1 MGFPAE
7 GFSIFMVK
15 VPAVSFRNYPSL
27 LCFSAL
33 SQTIWTRSRWSGGWE
48 KSDLVSSTPYFY
60 ISTQE
65 QGNWVRIFS
74 IAIDRRVHFKQ
85 IRIPGLKQNDIL
97 SLSLSLSLLLCLPL
111 LSFLL
116 FFLSV
121 MLYSLYLVP
130 YYEMWDMGDSIQ
142 LHHFNIF
149 YLLMNI
155 DQDKFSHLD
164 N

>member
-33 SQTIWTRSRWSGGWE
+33 SQTIWTRSGWLGGWE

-74 IAIDRRVHFKQ
+74 IAIGRRVHFKQ
-85 IRIPGLKQNDIL
+85 IWIPGLKQNDIL
-97 SLSLSLSLLLCLPL
+97 SLSLSLSFYVSLFSLFYCSLCCLRSQAGSLQWMAKMSMLKGIKLP
-111 LSFLL
+111 SPPKK
-116 FFLSV
+116 
-121 MLYSLYLVP
+121 SLQR
-130 YYEMWDMGDSIQ
+130 EQ
-142 LHHFNIF
+142 EHF
-149 YLLMNI
+149 
-155 DQDKFSHLD
+155 
-164 N
+164 

>member
-33 SQTIWTRSRWSGGWE
+33 SQTIWTRSRWLGGWE

-116 FFLSV
+116 FFLCWLRSQAGSLQWMAKMS
-121 MLYSLYLVP
+121 MLKGIKLPSPPKSLQR
-130 YYEMWDMGDSIQ
+130 EQ
-142 LHHFNIF
+142 EHF
-149 YLLMNI
+149 
-155 DQDKFSHLD
+155 
-164 N
+164 